1 MRAILVGLLAVVLT
15 GCSTVDKLGDERRQ
29 DVRIESS
36 APARIE
42 MNGQYVGDAPGDFYF
57 IVDRKGRFDGYML
70 VKAYPVGAGSVEVKY
85 FVDGSPAPRAMFFH
99 MGLQA
104 APGVDVHIWK

>member
-42 MNGQYVGDAPGDFYF
+42 MNGQYVGDA
-57 IVDRKGRFDGYML
+57 V
-70 VKAYPVGAGSVEVKY
+70 
-85 FVDGSPAPRAMFFH
+85 
-99 MGLQA
+99 
-104 APGVDVHIWK
+104 